1 MSSDHSQ
8 REDPG
13 DYLSSSEEED
23 TELYESYQSTKPNK
37 VDCGVQTSA
46 SHFNK
51 VKQTEAYKSDQEDK
65 AYSTDWELSGIYDD
79 LKFKKATT
87 AAAQTET
94 DDFGNQVEEKQI
106 V

>member
-1 MSSDHSQ
+1 M
-8 REDPG
+8 
-13 DYLSSSEEED
+13 
-23 TELYESYQSTKPNK
+23 
-37 VDCGVQTSA
+37 QTSA